1 MDDLKI
7 RKEMLVVEDTHRE
20 LDLEIKP
27 SARKVAAIVVI
38 QNPYAGRFVKDLS
51 LLIDFGEKLGG
62 MLAQRAVEALGVA
75 PDRVKGYGKAAIVG
89 SAGEIEHCA
98 AIIHPKFGK
107 PVRNAVSGGKSPIPS
122 TKKRGGPGTRI
133 DVPILHKDDIWSMP
147 YLDAMEVSV
156 ADAPGPDEILV
167 ALVLTNSARCLSR
180 LGGENEDELAR
191 IKRAGI

>member
-62 MLAQRAVEALGVA
+62 MLA
-75 PDRVKGYGKAAIVG
+75 
-89 SAGEIEHCA
+89 
-98 AIIHPKFGK
+98 
-107 PVRNAVSGGKSPIPS
+107 
-122 TKKRGGPGTRI
+122 
-133 DVPILHKDDIWSMP
+133 
-147 YLDAMEVSV
+147 
-156 ADAPGPDEILV
+156 
-167 ALVLTNSARCLSR
+167 
-180 LGGENEDELAR
+180 
-191 IKRAGI
+191 